1 MTGVRGVEDMMR
13 FGSLAILTLIPLLS
27 AAGAAPAETDAPV
40 SVSVAAVETGDVP
53 IYLDGIGA
61 VQAYNTVAIKSR
73 VDGQIAELRFHDGQ
87 EVAAGDVIAILDSR
101 SFAATLKQMQAN
113 LHKDEAQLVN
123 AKADLDRFEKLNE
136 FATKQS
142 VATQRSLV
150 AQFEAQIASDEAQVD
165 YAQTQLA
172 YTTITSPIAGRTGI
186 RQVDVG
192 NIVHAGDPAPIVTI
206 AQLHPISVVFTI
218 NADDLPSIDTG
229 PAGRQLPVLAF
240 AKDNR
245 TELAQGTLDVVDNQI
260 DQTTGTVKLRA
271 VFANTDNRLWPGQF
285 VNARLRVAIR
295 HDGLTIPAIAVQQGP
310 NGAYV
315 WTVAPNNTAAMTP
328 VVVAHVEDGKAL
340 IDQGVGPGQNVV
352 IDGQYGLEPGR
363 EVTPVAA
370 GAPPA

>member
-1 MTGVRGVEDMMR
+1 MTGRRQAEDIMR
-13 FGSLAILTLIPLLS
+13 FGSLVALTLLPVLGAT
-27 AAGAAPAETDAPV
+27 AATADEAPV
-40 SVSVAAVETGDVP
+40 SVSVAAVQSGDVP

-87 EVAAGDVIAILDSR
+87 EVASGDVIAILDSR

-113 LHKDEAQLVN
+113 LHKDEAQLIN

-150 AQFEAQIASDEAQVD
+150 AQFEAQIASDQAQVD
-165 YAQTQLA
+165 YAETQLA

-192 NIVHAGDPAPIVTI
+192 NIVHAADPAPIVTI
-206 AQLHPISVVFTI
+206 AQLHPISVVFTV

-271 VFANTDNRLWPGQF
+271 VFANTDDRLWPGQF

-295 HDGLTIPAIAVQQGP
+295 HDGLTIPATAIQQGP

-315 WTVAPNNTAAMTP
+315 WTVAPNHIVAMTP

-340 IDQGVGPGQNVV
+340 IDQGLGAGQNVV